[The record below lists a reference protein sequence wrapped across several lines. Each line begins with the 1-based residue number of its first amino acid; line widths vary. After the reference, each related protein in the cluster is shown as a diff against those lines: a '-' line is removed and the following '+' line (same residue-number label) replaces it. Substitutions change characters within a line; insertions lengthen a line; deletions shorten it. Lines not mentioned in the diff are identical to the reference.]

1 MTTITVNNQRIVKQN
16 ENYST
21 INELMDQLLEKHL
34 SNQEVITGI
43 SINGKMLAIEEENR
57 FMPQDI
63 NLFEQIDFKVQS
75 TLDLAFEALN
85 SCSGYIDVVTEK
97 IHELVAIY
105 QSNQIE
111 EAHHKFGDVIE
122 VVDLFV
128 QLITKIHRTLK
139 TQIGPDYKK
148 SSQIQNLEIHLL
160 SIMKGLLPAKEKN
173 DWIMLCDLLEYEL
186 IDNLTQWKIKAIPE
200 LKNYQSKSL

>member
-1 MTTITVNNQRIVKQN
+1 MTTITVNNQRFNNQN
-16 ENYST
+16 EKNAT
-21 INELMDQLLEKHL
+21 INELMDLLLEKHL

-43 SINGKMLAIEEENR
+43 SINGKMLAVDEENT

-85 SCSGYIDVVTEK
+85 SCSGYIDVVSEK
-97 IHELVAIY
+97 IYELVALY
-105 QSNQIE
+105 QANQIE

-122 VVDLFV
+122 IVDLFV

-139 TQIGPDYKK
+139 VQIGADYKK
-148 SSQIQNLEIHLL
+148 SQSIQNLEIHLL
-160 SIMKGLLPAKEKN
+160 SVIKGLLPAKQKN

-200 LKNYQSKSL
+200 LKNYQNK